1 MAETVSKQVSLLNE
15 STTFTRVPN
24 PEGEGE
30 LLEVKV
36 TTKVRT
42 QLGILHDTAQS
53 FILNGQDAS
62 DTLASLRVIHNNL
75 QLLLMKAQQEAE
87 QAPQAST
94 EEKSSSSPSL
104 EVVKADQ

>member
-1 MAETVSKQVSLLNE
+1 MAETANNKQVSLLNE
-15 STTFTRVPN
+15 STSFTRIPH

-42 QLGILHDTAQS
+42 QLGVMHDTTQS
-53 FILNGQDAS
+53 FVLSGQDAS

-75 QLLLMKAQQEAE
+75 QLMLMRAQQEAE
-87 QAPQAST
+87 KAPEAANTDQAP
-94 EEKSSSSPSL
+94 SL
-104 EVVKADQ
+104 NVVKSAE